1 MRDDVLI
8 VGAGISGLVLAKQL
22 AHNGVSVRLLEARP
36 VVGGR
41 LRGEHSIDLGAAW
54 SWSTDQNVRR
64 LAKELGIKSFEQPA
78 SGMAVIDSRWGRH
91 EQRDDGAA
99 GPGAVRFEGG
109 AVSLAVRLADSLDVP
124 IHLTAP
130 VQAIRVNTSSV
141 RCETPSGQ
149 FNARCVVVTA
159 PPRVALGIEY
169 EPPLPRTKR
178 DAMSSIATW
187 MGDTM
192 KVGMLFEQPFWRDNG
207 YSGAVFSDRGPLSQI
222 WDNSDDHH
230 GIYALAGFAF
240 GTHMETL
247 KDMDD
252 AHVESTVTSQFS
264 RAFGVAVPKP
274 TAIVRTAW
282 KDEPFTYATAL
293 GRADTHHYGLPQLSV
308 THAERVFFA
317 GTETDPEH
325 GHLEGAV
332 RSGLLAADRIFDFLA
347 AEVKTKPASCDLN

>member
-1 MRDDVLI
+1 MMDDVLI
-8 VGAGISGLVLAKQL
+8 IGAGISGLVLAKQL

-41 LRGEHSIDLGAAW
+41 LRCEHSIDLGAAW

-78 SGMAVIDSRWGRH
+78 SGMAIIDSRWGRH
-91 EQRDDGAA
+91 EQPDDGAA

-109 AVSLAVRLADSLDVP
+109 AASLATRLADSLDVP
-124 IHLTAP
+124 IHTTAP
-130 VQAIRVNTSSV
+130 VQAIRVDASSV
-141 RCETPSGQ
+141 RCETPSEQ

-169 EPPLPRTKR
+169 APPLPPKKR
-178 DAMSSIATW
+178 DAMASIATW

-192 KVGMLFEQPFWRDNG
+192 KVGLLFERPFWRDNG
-207 YSGAVFSDRGPLSQI
+207 CSGAIFSDHGPLSQI
-222 WDNSDDHH
+222 WDNSDDHQ
-230 GIYALAGFAF
+230 GIYALVGFAF
-240 GTHMETL
+240 GKHMERL

-252 AHVESTVTSQFS
+252 RHIESTVTPQLS
-264 RAFGVAVPKP
+264 RALGVAIPKP
-274 TAIVRTAW
+274 TAIVKTAW
-282 KDEPFTYATAL
+282 QDEPFTYAAPL
-293 GRADTHHYGLPQLSV
+293 GRADTHHYGLPQLSA
-308 THAERVFFA
+308 THAQRVFFA

-332 RSGLLAADRIFDFLA
+332 RSGLRAADKVLDFLA
-347 AEVKTKPASCDLN
+347 TEVTAKPPSCDLN